1 MSDVGSGVTEKVA
14 VSGSMAVAA
23 STLLE
28 MGFGTCVDELAFFD
42 KLIDK

>member
-1 MSDVGSGVTEKVA
+1 
-14 VSGSMAVAA
+14 VAA